1 MRPTTRPILP
11 AAATADITA
20 RGLTVSGITAAD
32 KVYDATTT
40 ATINADS
47 ATLAG
52 VLSGDTV
59 TLAAGSATGAFATK
73 NAGTG
78 KVVNVSALSLSGADA
93 SNYTL
98 TQPTTT
104 ASITQAGL
112 TVTADNK
119 TRAAG
124 QANPTLTASYAGFV
138 GGETLPTSGVTGSPA
153 LSTTTTNVAG
163 TYPITAAQGTL
174 SAANYSLSFVQRRI
188 DGHRRRRR
196 QTDRPDPA
204 FEHRRRRCRLC
215 ATAANP
221 D

>member
-1 MRPTTRPILP
+1 MSVSGIALSGTDAANYTANTT

-59 TLAAGSATGAFATK
+59 TLAAASATGAFATK

-78 KVVNVSALSLSGADA
+78 KVVNVSGSEPERGRCGQLHPHSTHYDCQHHPGGAHRHGRQQDPRRRPGQSDLDRQLFGLRRRGNACHQRRHRLSRAEHHHHQRRRHLSDHRRPGH
-93 SNYTL
+93 L
-98 TQPTTT
+98 ERRQLLL
-104 ASITQAGL
+104 QL
-112 TVTADNK
+112 
-119 TRAAG
+119 R
-124 QANPTLTASYAGFV
+124 
-138 GGETLPTSGVTGSPA
+138 
-153 LSTTTTNVAG
+153 
-163 TYPITAAQGTL
+163 
-174 SAANYSLSFVQRRI
+174 QRRI
-188 DGHRRRRR
+188 DG
-196 QTDRPDPA
+196 DRSAPPA
-204 FEHRRRRCRLC
+204 
-215 ATAANP
+215 

>member
-1 MRPTTRPILP
+1 MLPPPLRPTSPPRTDR
-11 AAATADITA
+11 
-20 RGLTVSGITAAD
+20 SGVTAAD

-59 TLAAGSATGAFATK
+59 TLAAASATGAFATR

-78 KVVNVSALSLSGADA
+78 EVVNVSGLSLGGADA

-119 TRAAG
+119 TRTAG

-138 GGETLPTSGVTGSPA
+138 GGETLPTSGVTGAP
-153 LSTTTTNVAG
+153 
-163 TYPITAAQGTL
+163 P
-174 SAANYSLSFVQRRI
+174 
-188 DGHRRRRR
+188 
-196 QTDRPDPA
+196 
-204 FEHRRRRCRLC
+204 
-215 ATAANP
+215 
-221 D
+221 